1 MPRES
6 FVPYPDQ
13 VIADIRAQIADGRLR
28 PGQRLPSTRDLA
40 KQYGYAASTVRKAI
54 ERLIADGTLY
64 SHQGAGVF
72 VADPT
77 RPGRGVD
84 GPAPPGAS

>member
-1 MPRES
+1 MTTPPIATTNTASPAGFDNYAELFQDPKVALS
-6 FVPYPDQ
+6 LGNTLFYAVMAVPLEIIFALLLAMLLNW
-13 VIADIRAQIADGRLR
+13 VGR
-28 PGQRLPSTRDLA
+28 
-40 KQYGYAASTVRKAI
+40 
-54 ERLIADGTLY
+54 
-64 SHQGAGVF
+64 GAGVF